1 VIETGLHGKVAVITG
16 GGSGIGLATVRRF
29 AAEGAHVAV
38 WDIQHPSTPLTPA
51 EDGPGDVVP
60 VLVDVRDASA
70 VAAATHDVVRRWGRL
85 DVLVNNAGITR
96 DARLVK
102 WSDGAPL
109 ATMSDGAFDEVMD
122 VNARGVFVCTRAV
135 APVMMAARQGVILNA
150 ASIVGLY
157 GNIGQTN
164 YAGAKAAV
172 IGMTRTW
179 ARELGPHGIRVNAVA
194 PGMVATPMVA
204 GMPEKIRSQLVA
216 RTPLG
221 RLGSPSEI
229 ADTYVWLASDAA
241 TFVHGAVISVDGGL
255 VVGT

>member
-1 VIETGLHGKVAVITG
+1 MIETGLHGKVVVVTG

-38 WDIQHPSTPLTPA
+38 WDIQHPSTPLMPA
-51 EDGPGDVVP
+51 EDGPGEVVP
-60 VLVDVRDASA
+60 VLVDVRDPSA
-70 VAAATHDVVRRWGRL
+70 VSAATQDVVRRWGRL

-102 WSDGAPL
+102 WVEGTAVS
-109 ATMSDGAFDEVMD
+109 TMSDEAFETVMD

-135 APVMMAARQGVILNA
+135 VPIMMAAGQGVILNA

-216 RTPLG
+216 QIG
-221 RLGSPSEI
+221 R
-229 ADTYVWLASDAA
+229 AHV
-241 TFVHGAVISVDGGL
+241 
-255 VVGT
+255 

>member
-1 VIETGLHGKVAVITG
+1 
-16 GGSGIGLATVRRF
+16 
-29 AAEGAHVAV
+29 
-38 WDIQHPSTPLTPA
+38 
-51 EDGPGDVVP
+51 
-60 VLVDVRDASA
+60 
-70 VAAATHDVVRRWGRL
+70 
-85 DVLVNNAGITR
+85 
-96 DARLVK
+96 
-102 WSDGAPL
+102 
-109 ATMSDGAFDEVMD
+109 MSDEAFDEVMD